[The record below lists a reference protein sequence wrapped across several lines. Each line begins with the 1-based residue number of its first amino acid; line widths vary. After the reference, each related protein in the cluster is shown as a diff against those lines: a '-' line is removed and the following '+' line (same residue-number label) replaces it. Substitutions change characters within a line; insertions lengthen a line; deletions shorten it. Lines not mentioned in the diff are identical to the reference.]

1 MNYTIKLT
9 KKAEKFLDGAGAR
22 VKKQIDDSFI
32 DLIKFYDGVLDHVPD
47 IRLVYG
53 KYEGKIL
60 RLRTGKFRI
69 LFKMEKDKFI
79 IIVIEIDSRK
89 DIYKKR

>member
-9 KKAEKFLDGAGAR
+9 KKAEKFIDGAGAK

-32 DLIKFYDGVLDHVPD
+32 DMMKFYDGILDHVPD

-60 RLRTGKFRI
+60 RLRTGNLRI
-69 LFKMEKDKFI
+69 LFKMEKEKFV